1 MSTQTTPAHTGPGN
15 TEVVLTQR
23 QREVLELLSDGLTVQ
38 AIARRLCLS
47 PRTVGKHLER
57 VYRRLGTSD
66 RLTTVLRAQ
75 HYGLLAKRVRSAV
88 S

>member
-1 MSTQTTPAHTGPGN
+1 MSAGTPPD
-15 TEVVLTQR
+15 LTRR
-23 QREVLELLSDGLTVQ
+23 QREVLELLSDGLTAQ

-66 RLTTVLRAQ
+66 RLMTVIRAQ
-75 HYGLLAKRVRSAV
+75 QYGLLTEPRPNTTCPR
-88 S
+88 